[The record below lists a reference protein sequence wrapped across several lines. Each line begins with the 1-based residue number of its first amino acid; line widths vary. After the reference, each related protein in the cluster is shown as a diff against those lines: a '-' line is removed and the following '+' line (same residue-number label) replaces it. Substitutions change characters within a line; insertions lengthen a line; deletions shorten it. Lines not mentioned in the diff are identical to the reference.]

1 MNRTLLRTAVLTP
14 LLLALLAATDAAD
27 FYTSLRDALAA
38 AGMKNPL
45 RLELQRPVD
54 PRLVK
59 IEAEG
64 IEGCGMFKGKVRV
77 VRSASEV
84 RALSGKLGPGDQLVL
99 AGAGWKDARF
109 TFAGHGTAE
118 APILIRPE
126 KPGSVVFTGATEV
139 AFHGSHLVIMG
150 LEFKN
155 ATVTRNG
162 TVIFRLGSGK
172 EKPADNCIVNR
183 IKIENCNSPDR
194 ADWPRLRVF
203 YMTVNGHDNTVANST
218 FADLQN
224 FGQMLAAQDLPATGL
239 QRLHILNNRFI
250 NRPKLDDQN
259 GYEIIQIG
267 WSAEKARSAGSLI
280 QGNHFERCDGENETI
295 TLKASDV
302 FVRSNTFAGCQG
314 VLCLRETDRVLVQDN
329 VFDGQG
335 RRNTGGVRI
344 AGADHVIVG
353 NTFQNLKSPD
363 SFYYWPISMMCAD
376 VETSGA
382 SVGYGRV
389 KNILIARN
397 RFERNDK
404 RIAAGIYP
412 RPQYPL
418 LPQNIRVMGNVF
430 TGTTADSPF
439 DYMPPDPIGS
449 LLKELRVSGNEFLP

>member
-1 MNRTLLRTAVLTP
+1 MALKLVLTA
-14 LLLALLAATDAAD
+14 LLLTRLAAADAVGFDA
-27 FYTSLRDALAA
+27 SLRQTLAG
-38 AGMKNPL
+38 AGMKNLL
-45 RLELQRPVD
+45 RGELQRPVD
-54 PRLVK
+54 RRLLK

-64 IEGCGMFKGKVRV
+64 IEGCGLFKGKVHVARN
-77 VRSASEV
+77 AKEV
-84 RALSGKLGPGDQLVL
+84 RASSEKLRPGDQLVL
-99 AGAGWKDARF
+99 AGADWKDARF
-109 TFAGHGTAE
+109 TFAGRGTAE
-118 APILIRPE
+118 APILVRPE
-126 KPGSVVFTGATEV
+126 KPGSVVFSGAAEV

-150 LEFKN
+150 LEFKD
-155 ATVTRNG
+155 ATVTKKG
-162 TVIFRLGSGK
+162 TTIFRLGSGK

-194 ADWPRLRVF
+194 ADWPKARTF
-203 YMTVNGHDNTVANST
+203 YLSVQGPDNTIANST

-250 NRPKLDDQN
+250 NRPKLDEQN

-267 WSAEKARSAGSLI
+267 WSGEKARSAGSLI

-314 VLCLRETDRVLVQDN
+314 VLCLREADRVLVQDN
-329 VFDGQG
+329 VFDGRG
-335 RRNTGGVRI
+335 RPKTGGVRI
-344 AGADHVIVG
+344 AGADHVIIG
-353 NTFQNLKSPD
+353 NTFRNLKAPG

-397 RFERNDK
+397 RFERNDR

-430 TGTTADSPF
+430 IGTTADSPF
-439 DYMPPDPIGS
+439 DQIAPDPTGA
-449 LLKELRVSGNEFLP
+449 LPKELHISDNEFRP